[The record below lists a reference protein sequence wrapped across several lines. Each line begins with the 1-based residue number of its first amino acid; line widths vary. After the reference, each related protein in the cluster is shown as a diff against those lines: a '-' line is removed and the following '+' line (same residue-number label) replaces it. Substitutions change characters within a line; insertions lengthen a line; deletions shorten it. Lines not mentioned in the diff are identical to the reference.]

1 MSKVAHHAHH
11 KIADKPK
18 QETRKKGRDAA
29 LLILVAAF
37 LTGAAVGCIL
47 AGKLAPNNV
56 ENLLRQALSSQTRPA
71 LWREL
76 WAVFRWPMAALILG
90 CLPMAWLTLPGVFFL
105 RGMFL
110 GYVVQIVAR
119 GVASHGF
126 LWAGVLF
133 GPTCLLAVP
142 IFFVIGYLGL
152 LRAAAQTPGRAQLLL
167 GSAVCCGP
175 LALCIFLDR
184 TVVLNLLDILLASLV
199 SA

>member
-1 MSKVAHHAHH
+1 MANGSTDPRLFTDGMV
-11 KIADKPK
+11 
-18 QETRKKGRDAA
+18 DAA
-29 LLILVAAF
+29 
-37 LTGAAVGCIL
+37 
-47 AGKLAPNNV
+47 
-56 ENLLRQALSSQTRPA
+56 R
-71 LWREL
+71 
-76 WAVFRWPMAALILG
+76 
-90 CLPMAWLTLPGVFFL
+90 GVFSA
-105 RGMFL
+105 

-184 TVVLNLLDILLASLV
+184 TVVLNLLDSLLASLV

>member
-1 MSKVAHHAHH
+1 MSKVVHHAHH

-18 QETRKKGRDAA
+18 QETQKKGRDAA
-29 LLILVAAF
+29 LLILVVAF
-37 LTGAAVGCIL
+37 LVGAAVGCVL
-47 AGKLAPNNV
+47 AGKLAPSNL
-56 ENLLRQALSSQTRPA
+56 EDLLRQALNSQTRPA
-71 LWREL
+71 LWREF

-167 GSAVCCGP
+167 GRAVCCGP

>member
-1 MSKVAHHAHH
+1 MSKVVHHAHH

-18 QETRKKGRDAA
+18 QENRKKGRDAA

-47 AGKLAPNNV
+47 AGKLAPSNLG
-56 ENLLRQALSSQTRPA
+56 NLLQQALSSQTRPA

-76 WAVFRWPMAALILG
+76 WSVFRWPMAALILG

-152 LRAAAQTPGRAQLLL
+152 LRAAASKKRQKPVNLRQL
-167 GSAVCCGP
+167 G
-175 LALCIFLDR
+175 F
-184 TVVLNLLDILLASLV
+184 
-199 SA
+199 

>member
-1 MSKVAHHAHH
+1 
-11 KIADKPK
+11 
-18 QETRKKGRDAA
+18 
-29 LLILVAAF
+29 
-37 LTGAAVGCIL
+37 
-47 AGKLAPNNV
+47 
-56 ENLLRQALSSQTRPA
+56 
-71 LWREL
+71 
-76 WAVFRWPMAALILG
+76 
-90 CLPMAWLTLPGVFFL
+90 LTLPGVFFL

>member
-1 MSKVAHHAHH
+1 MSKIVHHAHH

-18 QETRKKGRDAA
+18 QENRKKGRDAA

-47 AGKLAPNNV
+47 AGKLAPSNLG
-56 ENLLRQALSSQTRPA
+56 NLLQQALSSQTRPA

-105 RGMFL
+105 RGMF
-110 GYVVQIVAR
+110 
-119 GVASHGF
+119 
-126 LWAGVLF
+126 
-133 GPTCLLAVP
+133 LAVP

>member
-1 MSKVAHHAHH
+1 MSKVVHHAHH

-18 QETRKKGRDAA
+18 QENRKKGRDAA

-47 AGKLAPNNV
+47 AGKLAPSNLG
-56 ENLLRQALSSQTRPA
+56 NLLQQALSSQTRPA

-76 WAVFRWPMAALILG
+76 WAVFRW
-90 CLPMAWLTLPGVFFL
+90 
-105 RGMFL
+105 
-110 GYVVQIVAR
+110 
-119 GVASHGF
+119 
-126 LWAGVLF
+126 
-133 GPTCLLAVP
+133 P

>member
-1 MSKVAHHAHH
+1 
-11 KIADKPK
+11 
-18 QETRKKGRDAA
+18 
-29 LLILVAAF
+29 
-37 LTGAAVGCIL
+37 
-47 AGKLAPNNV
+47 
-56 ENLLRQALSSQTRPA
+56 
-71 LWREL
+71 
-76 WAVFRWPMAALILG
+76 MAALILG

-119 GVASHGF
+119 GVTSHGF

>member
-1 MSKVAHHAHH
+1 MSKVVHHAHH

-18 QETRKKGRDAA
+18 QETQKKGRDAA
-29 LLILVAAF
+29 LLILVTAF
-37 LTGAAVGCIL
+37 LTGAAVGCVL

-56 ENLLRQALSSQTRPA
+56 ENLLRQTLDSQTRPA

-90 CLPMAWLTLPGVFFL
+90 CLPMACLTLPGVFFL

-110 GYVVQIVAR
+110 GYVVQIVTR

-152 LRAAAQTPGRAQLLL
+152 LRAAAQTSGRTQLLL

>member
-1 MSKVAHHAHH
+1 MSKVVHHAHH

-18 QETRKKGRDAA
+18 QETQKKGRDAA
-29 LLILVAAF
+29 LLILVTAF
-37 LTGAAVGCIL
+37 LTGAAVGCVL

-56 ENLLRQALSSQTRPA
+56 ENLLRQALNSQTRPA
-71 LWREL
+71 LWREF

-126 LWAGVLF
+126 LWAGILF

-152 LRAAAQTPGRAQLLL
+152 LRAAAQTLGRAQLLL